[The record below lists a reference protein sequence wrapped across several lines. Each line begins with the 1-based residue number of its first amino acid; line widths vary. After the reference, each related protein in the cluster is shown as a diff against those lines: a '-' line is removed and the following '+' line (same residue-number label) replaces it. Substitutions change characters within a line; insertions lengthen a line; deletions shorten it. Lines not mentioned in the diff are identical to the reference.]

1 MTIHFNNTISIHGM
15 KKVLFS
21 LLVVC
26 LLATPALAQMSNVDS
41 ILQKIAVEKD
51 EDKKIELLAGLHTN
65 EFNNSPNLVIEI
77 GLKLLKQSQI
87 DKSILEESAA
97 YSMLGHGYRLFGNN
111 IKGLDYLHK
120 AIALAEKTGNFSLLG
135 MAENQLAHIYK
146 DRGEYEKAI
155 KIYLSSSNH
164 AEKGKSEVV
173 KIWPLSN
180 LGTVYLLNNNLDSA
194 LIISQKAYEYIIRIK
209 NNRLLFLTFL
219 NLAAVQ
225 SKMGNAPLA
234 ITYFDMAKKEAEGK
248 SYTRYL
254 NLLYTFMAEHYKSV
268 HQTDS
273 CALYAKKAI
282 AAVSNTPFFYLS
294 NKPAQL
300 LTDIYEKTNCD
311 STLKYAKVLKTAN
324 DSLNSSKA
332 NQQILLMT
340 FEEDLRQQESAAEKV
355 KAETQRKQN
364 IQYVLMGFGIISF
377 VIFFL
382 LLSRSFITN
391 TKVIQ
396 FLGIVALLV
405 IFEFLNLLLHPF
417 LERVT
422 HHNPVLM
429 LLALVCI
436 AAILIP
442 FHHRLEK
449 WATAKLV
456 EKNKQIR
463 LAAAKKTIE
472 ELEE

>member
-1 MTIHFNNTISIHGM
+1 MKKIIAVFCFIAGM
-15 KKVLFS
+15 KTVF
-21 LLVVC
+21 
-26 LLATPALAQMSNVDS
+26 AQKLNVDS
-41 ILQKIAVEKD
+41 SIRVIAVEKD
-51 EDKKIELLAGLHTN
+51 DDKKVELLAGLHTN

-77 GLKLLKQSQI
+77 GLKLLKQSQV
-87 DKSILEESAA
+87 DKSIIEASAA
-97 YSMLGHGYRLFGNN
+97 YSMLGHGYRLMGNN
-111 IKGLDYLHK
+111 IKGLEYHHK
-120 AIALAEKTGNFSLLG
+120 AISLAEKTGNFSLLA

-146 DRGEYEKAI
+146 DRGENEKAI

-164 AEKGKSEVV
+164 AEKGKNEVV

-180 LGTVYLLNNNLDSA
+180 LGTVYLLNNNVDSA
-194 LIISQKAYEYIIRIK
+194 LIISQRAYEYIIRTK

-219 NLAAVQ
+219 NLAAIQ

-234 ITYFDMAKKEAEGK
+234 ITYFDMAKKEAAGK

-254 NLLYTFMAEHYKSV
+254 NLLYTFMAEHYKSTG
-268 HQTDS
+268 QTDS

-282 AAVSNTPFFYLS
+282 VAVSNTPFFYLS

-340 FEEDLRQQESAAEKV
+340 FEEDLRQQELAAEKI
-355 KAETQRKQN
+355 KENKERQQN
-364 IQYVLMGFGIISF
+364 IQYALIAFGIITF
-377 VIFFL
+377 IIIFL

-391 TKVIQ
+391 TKMIG
-396 FLGIVALLV
+396 FLGVIALLIV
-405 IFEFLNLLLHPF
+405 FEFLNLLLHPF
-417 LERVT
+417 LERIT
-422 HHNPVLM
+422 NHSPVLM

-436 AAILIP
+436 AALLVP
-442 FHHRLEK
+442 LHHRVEK

-472 ELEE
+472 QLENNKAI

>member
-1 MTIHFNNTISIHGM
+1 M
-15 KKVLFS
+15 KKILTLFCFIAGMQTAFTQK
-21 LLVVC
+21 L
-26 LLATPALAQMSNVDS
+26 NVDS

-51 EDKKIELLAGLHTN
+51 DDKKVELLAGLHTN

-77 GLKLLKQSQI
+77 GLKLLKQSQV
-87 DKSILEESAA
+87 DKNIIEESAA
-97 YSMLGHGYRLFGNN
+97 YSMLGHGYRLMGNN
-111 IKGLDYLHK
+111 IKGLDYHHK
-120 AIALAEKTGNFSLLG
+120 AIALADKTGNFSLLA

-146 DRGEYEKAI
+146 DRGENEKAI
-155 KIYLSSSNH
+155 KIYLSSSSH
-164 AEKGKSEVV
+164 AEKGKNETV

-194 LIISQKAYEYIIRIK
+194 LIVSQRAYENIIRIK
-209 NNRLLFLTFL
+209 DNRLLFLTFV

-225 SKMGNAPLA
+225 SRMGNAPLA
-234 ITYFDMAKKEAEGK
+234 ITYFDMAKKQAEGK
-248 SYTRYL
+248 AYTRYL
-254 NLLYTFMAEHYKSV
+254 NLLYTFMAEHYKAV
-268 HQTDS
+268 QQTDS

-294 NKPAQL
+294 NKPAQM

-324 DSLNSSKA
+324 DSLTSSKV

-340 FEEDLRQQESAAEKV
+340 FEEDLRQQELAAEKI
-355 KAETQRKQN
+355 KAEDERKQN
-364 IQYVLMGFGIISF
+364 IQYALIALGIIF
-377 VIFFL
+377 LLTLYL

-391 TKVIQ
+391 TKLIEFFGVI
-396 FLGIVALLV
+396 ALLIV
-405 IFEFLNLLLHPF
+405 FEFLNLLLHPF
-417 LERVT
+417 LERIT
-422 HHNPVLM
+422 NHSPVLM

-436 AAILIP
+436 AALLVP
-442 FHHRLEK
+442 LHHKVEK

-456 EKNKQIR
+456 EKNKKIR

-472 ELEE
+472 QLEKEN

>member
-1 MTIHFNNTISIHGM
+1 MMKRLITLICFFAGM
-15 KKVLFS
+15 QTLF
-21 LLVVC
+21 
-26 LLATPALAQMSNVDS
+26 AQKLNVDS
-41 ILQKIAVEKD
+41 SIQEIAVEKD
-51 EDKKIELLAGLHTN
+51 DDKKVELLANLHTN

-97 YSMLGHGYRLFGNN
+97 YSMLGHGYRLMGSN
-111 IKGLDYLHK
+111 IKGLDYHHR
-120 AIALAEKTGNFSLLG
+120 AIALAEKTGNFSLLA

-164 AEKGKSEVV
+164 AEKGKNEVV

-194 LIISQKAYEYIIRIK
+194 LIISQRAYEYIIRTK
-209 NNRLLFLTFL
+209 NNRLSFLTFL

-254 NLLYTFMAEHYKSV
+254 NLLYTFMAEHYKTV
-268 HQTDS
+268 NQTDS

-282 AAVSNTPFFYLS
+282 AAVSNTPFFYMS
-294 NKPAQL
+294 NKPAQM

-340 FEEDLRQQESAAEKV
+340 FEEDLRQQELAAEKI
-355 KAETQRKQN
+355 KENEERQQN
-364 IQYVLMGFGIISF
+364 IQYALIAFGIVSF
-377 VIFFL
+377 IIIFL
-382 LLSRSFITN
+382 LLSRSIITN
-391 TKVIQ
+391 TKLIE
-396 FLGIVALLV
+396 FLGVIALLIV
-405 IFEFLNLLLHPF
+405 FEFLNLLLHPF

-422 HHNPVLM
+422 NHSPVLM

-436 AAILIP
+436 AALLVP
-442 FHHRLEK
+442 LHHRVEK
-449 WATAKLV
+449 WTTAKLV
-456 EKNKQIR
+456 EKNKKIR

-472 ELEE
+472 QLEGEKNN

>member
-1 MTIHFNNTISIHGM
+1 MM
-15 KKVLFS
+15 KKVITLFCF
-21 LLVVC
+21 VVSMQN
-26 LLATPALAQMSNVDS
+26 AFAQKPDVESS
-41 ILQKIAVEKD
+41 IKEIAAEKD
-51 EDKKIELLAGLHTN
+51 ADKKIQLLADLHTN

-77 GLKLLKQSQI
+77 GLKMLKQSQSG
-87 DKSILEESAA
+87 KSIIEESAA
-97 YSMLGHGYRLFGNN
+97 YSMLGHGYRLMGNN
-111 IKGLDYLHK
+111 IKGLDYHHK
-120 AIALAEKTGNFSLLG
+120 AIALAEKTGNFSLLA

-155 KIYLSSSNH
+155 KIYLSSSSH
-164 AEKGKSEVV
+164 AEKGKNEVV

-194 LIISQKAYEYIIRIK
+194 LIISQRAYEYIIRTK

-225 SKMGNAPLA
+225 SKLGNAPLA
-234 ITYFDMAKKEAEGK
+234 ISYFEMAKKEAEGK

-254 NLLYTFMAEHYKSV
+254 NLLYTFMADHYKSV

-273 CALYAKKAI
+273 CAQYAKKAI

-294 NKPAQL
+294 NKAAQL
-300 LTDIYEKTNCD
+300 LTDIYENTNCD

-340 FEEDLRQQESAAEKV
+340 FEEDLRQQELAAEKI
-355 KAETQRKQN
+355 KENEERQQN
-364 IQYVLMGFGIISF
+364 IQYALIAFGIITF
-377 VIFFL
+377 IIIFL

-391 TKVIQ
+391 TKMIG
-396 FLGIVALLV
+396 FLGVLALLIV
-405 IFEFLNLLLHPF
+405 FEFLNLLLHPF
-417 LERVT
+417 LERIT
-422 HHNPVLM
+422 NHSPVLM

-436 AAILIP
+436 AALLVP
-442 FHHRLEK
+442 LHHRLEK

-472 ELEE
+472 QLENTEPK

>member
-1 MTIHFNNTISIHGM
+1 M
-15 KKVLFS
+15 KKIII
-21 LLVVC
+21 LVC
-26 LLATPALAQMSNVDS
+26 FITAMQTTFAQKVNIDS
-41 ILQKIAVEKD
+41 TIQKIAAEKND
-51 EDKKIELLAGLHTN
+51 DKKVELLVGLHTN
-65 EFNNSPNLVIEI
+65 EFNNSPNLVIAI
-77 GLKLLKQSQI
+77 GLKLLKQSQT
-87 DKSILEESAA
+87 DKNVIEESAA

-111 IKGLDYLHK
+111 IKGLNYHHT
-120 AIALAEKTGNFSLLG
+120 AITLAEKTGNFSLLA

-155 KIYLSSSNH
+155 KIYLSSSAH
-164 AEKGKSEVV
+164 AEKGKNEVV

-194 LIISQKAYEYIIRIK
+194 LIVSQRAYENIIRLK
-209 NNRLLFLTFL
+209 DNRLLFLTFL
-219 NLAAVQ
+219 NLAAVH

-254 NLLYTFMAEHYKSV
+254 NLLYTFMAEHYKSIS
-268 HQTDS
+268 QTDS

-294 NKPAQL
+294 NKPAQM

-324 DSLNSSKA
+324 DSLTSSKV

-340 FEEDLRQQESAAEKV
+340 FEEDLRQQELAAEKI
-355 KAETQRKQN
+355 KENEERQQN
-364 IQYVLMGFGIISF
+364 IQFALIAFGIISF
-377 VIFFL
+377 IIIFL

-391 TKVIQ
+391 TKMIE
-396 FLGIVALLV
+396 FLGVIALLIV
-405 IFEFLNLLLHPF
+405 FEFLNLLLHPF

-422 HHNPVLM
+422 NHSPILM

-436 AAILIP
+436 AALLVP
-442 FHHRLEK
+442 LHHKVEK

-456 EKNKQIR
+456 EKNKKIR

-472 ELEE
+472 ELEK

>member
-1 MTIHFNNTISIHGM
+1 M
-15 KKVLFS
+15 KKIIAVFCFIAGMQT
-21 LLVVC
+21 VF
-26 LLATPALAQMSNVDS
+26 AQKLNVDS
-41 ILQKIAVEKD
+41 SIRVIAVEKD
-51 EDKKIELLAGLHTN
+51 DDKKVELLAGLHTN

-77 GLKLLKQSQI
+77 GLKLLKQSQV
-87 DKSILEESAA
+87 DKSIIEASAA
-97 YSMLGHGYRLFGNN
+97 YSMLGHGYRLMGNN
-111 IKGLDYLHK
+111 IKGLEYHHK
-120 AIALAEKTGNFSLLG
+120 AIALAEKTGNFSLLA

-146 DRGEYEKAI
+146 DRGENEKAI

-164 AEKGKSEVV
+164 AEKGKNEVV

-180 LGTVYLLNNNLDSA
+180 LGTVYLLNNNVDSA
-194 LIISQKAYEYIIRIK
+194 LIISQRAYEYIIRTK

-219 NLAAVQ
+219 NLAAIQ

-234 ITYFDMAKKEAEGK
+234 ITYFDMAKKEAAGK

-254 NLLYTFMAEHYKSV
+254 NLLYTFMAEHYKSTGK
-268 HQTDS
+268 TDS

-282 AAVSNTPFFYLS
+282 VAVSNTPFFYLS

-340 FEEDLRQQESAAEKV
+340 FEEDLRQQELAAEK
-355 KAETQRKQN
+355 KKENKERQQN
-364 IQYVLMGFGIISF
+364 IQYALIAFGIITF
-377 VIFFL
+377 IIIFL

-391 TKVIQ
+391 TKMIG
-396 FLGIVALLV
+396 FLGVIALLIV
-405 IFEFLNLLLHPF
+405 FEFLNLLLHPF
-417 LERVT
+417 LERIT
-422 HHNPVLM
+422 NHSPVLM

-436 AAILIP
+436 AALLVP
-442 FHHRLEK
+442 LHHRLEK

-472 ELEE
+472 QLENNKTI